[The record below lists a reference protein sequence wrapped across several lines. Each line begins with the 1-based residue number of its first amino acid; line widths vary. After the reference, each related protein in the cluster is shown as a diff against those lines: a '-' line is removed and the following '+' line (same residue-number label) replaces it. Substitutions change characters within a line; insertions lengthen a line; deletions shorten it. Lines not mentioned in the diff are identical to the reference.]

1 MKKNLQ
7 NLLKILVIS
16 QFMLACGSSMD
27 KNLKQTNSKNI
38 IQQKINDSIS
48 IINEQKIQIGII
60 TNKFYSSLELTAEQN
75 EKISQG
81 GEVTFSLVQFNSYI
95 DENSI
100 FSKKRISNLT
110 GAYHENYN
118 INLINIDSL
127 LIKNNIYEVFTTVK
141 YNINEVGSFQNKEK
155 IIFNITK
162 GKFILNKW
170 EDVKVEKMKIAEYDG
185 LENFKKSDFYKIIGS
200 VNK

>member
-16 QFMLACGSSMD
+16 QFMLACGSNMD

-60 TNKFYSSLELTAEQN
+60 TNKFYSSLELTSEQN

-95 DENSI
+95 DENY
-100 FSKKRISNLT
+100 K
-110 GAYHENYN
+110 
-118 INLINIDSL
+118 
-127 LIKNNIYEVFTTVK
+127 
-141 YNINEVGSFQNKEK
+141 
-155 IIFNITK
+155 
-162 GKFILNKW
+162 LNK
-170 EDVKVEKMKIAEYDG
+170 YR
-185 LENFKKSDFYKIIGS
+185 FPSYKK
-200 VNK
+200 